1 MNKAL
6 SFPSIIISN
15 VKSADDKHKDGDGD
29 DDIIGSGDDPNT
41 PPATPY
47 GTPHT
52 SSHLYRAN
60 IDSICD
66 KLGQLGKM
74 K

>member
-6 SFPSIIISN
+6 SSPSIIISN
-15 VKSADDKHKDGDGD
+15 VKTADDKHKDGDD
-29 DDIIGSGDDPNT
+29 DRIGSGDDPNT

-66 KLGQLGKM
+66 KLGQLGEM